1 MFPQNIP
8 IQSEIRQTEQLP
20 TTVLG
25 QIFRLLPTLYN
36 DEDHACTKL
45 EVIGCPLLGMQHQIS
60 LA

>member
-1 MFPQNIP
+1 MFPQNNLL

-25 QIFRLLPTLYN
+25 QIFRLLPTEYN

-45 EVIGCPLLGMQHQIS
+45 EVIGCPLLGM
-60 LA
+60 